1 MMYVIFGFSVYA
13 TALCVDRWRHY
24 TAQKTALEEEW
35 DGLIERLKNR
45 AETSGN
51 PTGRNTPARRIADVA
66 GTGGEISHE
75 EFTDKLR
82 AVFLN
87 ETAELEKHLN
97 TISVIATLLPM
108 LGLLG
113 TVVGMVTAFNAI
125 SHFGTGDPRI
135 VAEGISQ
142 ALLTTEAG
150 LIFSIPL
157 IYMHSLLSGRAE
169 TIIRMLDEFTTQA
182 AHVCRNNRY

>member
-1 MMYVIFGFSVYA
+1 MYVIFGFSVYA
-13 TALCVDRWRHY
+13 TALCVDRWKHY

-35 DGLIERLKNR
+35 DGLIKRLKNR
-45 AETSGN
+45 AETSDDS
-51 PTGRNTPARRIADVA
+51 RHTPARRIADIA
-66 GTGGEISHE
+66 GGGGDISHD
-75 EFTDKLR
+75 EFADKLR
-82 AVFLN
+82 AAFLN
-87 ETAELEKHLN
+87 ETAALEQHLN

-182 AHVCRNNRY
+182 AHVCRNNRP